1 MRRGAGYAKM
11 CGGGGSGSGRGGF
24 RIGTVYLLLLWEMIY
39 PGSKGGYQ
47 LGTRTARA
55 VLQPGY

>member
-1 MRRGAGYAKM
+1 MRRGAECAKM

-24 RIGTVYLLLLWEMIY
+24 RIGKVYLLLLWEMIY
-39 PGSKGGYQ
+39 PGSKDGYQ

-55 VLQPGY
+55 VLLQGY

>member
-1 MRRGAGYAKM
+1 MRRGAGCAKM
-11 CGGGGSGSGRGGF
+11 CGGGGSGDGREGF
-24 RIGTVYLLLLWEMIY
+24 RTETVCLLLLWEMIC

-55 VLQPGY
+55 VLPPGY